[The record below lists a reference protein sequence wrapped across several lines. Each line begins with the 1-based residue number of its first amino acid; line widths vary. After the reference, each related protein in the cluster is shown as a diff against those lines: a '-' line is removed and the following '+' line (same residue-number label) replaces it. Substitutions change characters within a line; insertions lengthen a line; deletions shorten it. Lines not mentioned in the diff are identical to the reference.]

1 MSAPKRLL
9 EDPETAAALRSD
21 LHSVASHQVNFDLAA
36 GIARFEASL
45 AAGSG
50 AAGSG
55 AAGSE
60 AAGSEAAVASLK
72 ATLLKLGMAG
82 VVAGGAV
89 LGIALYS
96 SNEPDAMSTN
106 SAMLTNSAVSTPPPS
121 PAIAPAVTRAATPA
135 APSAAETVERSDA
148 AEPPVEPV
156 KRATARP
163 AAKARQLPAASSTET
178 RDDLLQREIQNLR
191 QIRQLVSANP
201 GQALALANEGHST
214 FKGGVLY
221 QEREALALQAL
232 SALGRRSE
240 LEARGDRY
248 LRAFPNGSFSNRIRQ
263 LLGR

>member
-9 EDPETAAALRSD
+9 EDPDTAAALRSD
-21 LHSVASHQVNFDLAA
+21 LHTVASHQVNFDLAA
-36 GIARFEASL
+36 GLARFEAGL
-45 AAGSG
+45 AAGTGAS
-50 AAGSG
+50 AAG
-55 AAGSE
+55 
-60 AAGSEAAVASLK
+60 LK
-72 ATLLKLGMAG
+72 ATLLKLGIAG

-89 LGIALYS
+89 VGVALWS
-96 SNEPDAMSTN
+96 GNALWSSNAPSNEPHTV
-106 SAMLTNSAVSTPPPS
+106 LTNSAAPAHAKPPS
-121 PAIAPAVTRAATPA
+121 AAVRAATPA
-135 APSAAETVERSDA
+135 PAPAAPSVAESATPGSAAET
-148 AEPPVEPV
+148 EPTVV
-156 KRATARP
+156 KHATARP
-163 AAKARQLPAASSTET
+163 AAKARPAPAASPSEK
-178 RDDLLQREIQNLR
+178 RDDLLQREVQQLR

-240 LEARGDRY
+240 LEARGERY